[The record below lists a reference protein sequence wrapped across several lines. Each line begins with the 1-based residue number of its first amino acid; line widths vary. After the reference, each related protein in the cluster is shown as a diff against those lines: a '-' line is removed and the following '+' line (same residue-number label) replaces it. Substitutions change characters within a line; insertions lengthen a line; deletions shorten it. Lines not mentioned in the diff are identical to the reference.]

1 MRVIAIDGPAGA
13 GKSTVAR
20 EVARATGL
28 EYLDTGAMYR
38 CVALS
43 VLRGHI
49 DPFDAEAVGLVARS
63 ISIDVRGAEAF
74 LDDEDV
80 STQIR
85 TPEISNTVSI
95 IAAHTPVR
103 EAMRMQ
109 QRQWI
114 EANGG
119 GVVEGRDIGT
129 VVFPDAVLKIFLW
142 ASPEVRA
149 KRRVDQT
156 GDNFDEIVQNIT
168 ERDRIDSTRSAS
180 PLRPADNSIS
190 LDSSSIAVDDV
201 VASIVQHFDERD
213 GR

>member
-142 ASPEVRA
+142 ASPAVM
-149 KRRVDQT
+149 VL
-156 GDNFDEIVQNIT
+156 GG
-168 ERDRIDSTRSAS
+168 
-180 PLRPADNSIS
+180 L
-190 LDSSSIAVDDV
+190 LIAV
-201 VASIVQHFDERD
+201 SIVRRRSTLPVDDDEQAPKGD
-213 GR
+213 A

>member
-168 ERDRIDSTRSAS
+168 ERDRIDSTRSDS